1 MVRRV
6 TYAVVGLLLVSGCAA
21 IPSVGNTES
30 PPGVEDGTLTNT
42 SALVNADMD
51 ARGDQYALVHD
62 YEYTVDGNAT
72 TERLQLTVDDN
83 AAHYRVETTDAG
95 ETTISEG
102 YENATFTADWNPN
115 SSVPEFTIESTIG
128 VNSRHGA
135 ASLYSFLDS
144 ISFERTGTTTHDG
157 TPVTVLHA
165 SSVDDDAQVDYTLQ
179 DARMLVD
186 GDGLVHRLT
195 YTLES
200 TSRYDRYEHTFEL
213 EKNSGTDVDSPDWIE
228 EAKAEL
234 PTPDIDVRA
243 TDDGYVEITH
253 DGGPTFDPMIYAD
266 SRILRAEQFSDGDE
280 LYVGR
285 DGEFAVSASKPPSP
299 VDDTVTIKVYGTA
312 TRVDTTVN
320 ATV

>member
-6 TYAVVGLLLVSGCAA
+6 TYAVIGLLLVSGCAA
-21 IPSVGNTES
+21 IPGVENTGS

-42 SALVNADMD
+42 SALVNADVD
-51 ARGDQYALVHD
+51 ARGDQYVLVHD
-62 YEYTVDGNAT
+62 YEQTVDGNTT
-72 TERLQLTVDDN
+72 TERLRLTVDDN
-83 AAHYRVETTDAG
+83 TAHYRSETTDAG
-95 ETTISEG
+95 ETTVLEG
-102 YENATFTADWNPN
+102 YEDGTFTANWNPN
-115 SSVPEFTIESTIG
+115 NNVTEFTTESAIG
-128 VNSRHGA
+128 VDSRHGA
-135 ASLYSFLDS
+135 ANLYSFLDS
-144 ISFERTGTTTHDG
+144 ASFQRTGTTTHDG

-165 SSVDDDAQVDYTLQ
+165 SSMDDDAQVDYTLQ

-200 TSRYDRYEHTFEL
+200 YSTYDRYEHTYEL
-213 EKNSGTDVDSPDWIE
+213 EKNSGKDVTSPDWVE

-253 DGGPTFDPMIYAD
+253 DGGPTFDPLIYAD
-266 SRILRAEQFSDGDE
+266 RQNLRAEQFSDGDE

-285 DGEFAVSASKPPSP
+285 DGEFVVSESKPSNP
-299 VDDTVTIKVYGTA
+299 VDDTVTIHLYGTA